1 MHPTNRN
8 VGYLSAALCLFVAAC
23 NSGTGI
29 GDSRGSSEGDL
40 TAPTKQLTLAGAR
53 AAISAAVAEAKERG
67 TTGTIAVADSAGR
80 LIALYRVDGTFV
92 AGDAVSSG
100 KARTAALFRKPTR
113 VFEEIIVQGRTPMLK
128 IDGFT
133 PMQGGVP
140 IVVAGNVVGAI
151 GVSGAASAAQDE
163 ELALAGA
170 AVLAGETDQDGG

>member
-53 AAISAAVAEAKERG
+53 AAISAAVAEAKKRG

-140 IVVAGNVVGAI
+140 IVIDDQVVGAV
-151 GVSGAASAAQDE
+151 GVSGASSAQEDE
-163 ELALAGA
+163 ELALVA
-170 AVLAGETDQDGG
+170 AKAVSD